1 MNLRI
6 VEADLA
12 DPAHGEAVVEIIDSY
27 ARGPG
32 GQGAPLSAFARENLV
47 AGLAAHPSATVLLA
61 LMEDEPVGV
70 AVCVWSFSTFAGRP
84 SVNIHDLAVLPAYHG
99 QGAGKAL
106 LAEIE
111 RRARARGCAKITLEV
126 HDGNEGAKRLY
137 EAVGFGPWDPVTLFV
152 TKRLA

>member
-47 AGLAAHPSATVLLA
+47 AGLAAYPSATVLLA